1 MVRDM
6 NRRQFLKG
14 AAFTGAAAFAAG
26 SMGACSPSSSGGS
39 DGDAAEAQ
47 GAASEWGTFDENGMF
62 TPQFL
67 IDPGPIPEEDIA
79 DVVDTEVVV
88 VGMGLAGMSA
98 ARAALE
104 EGAEVFVVEKGTTHH
119 THSHQFHAINCQA
132 AKDNGAEL
140 TQEEID
146 LLIDSEM
153 NNFHERIDRRMWSYL
168 LNHCGEDFDWYLSL
182 TDKYTVVNPNEL
194 VGETDLDA
202 KALVNVCTAGLAG
215 IVGRVFDDVDEER
228 EKAVLENA
236 PYICVFNHPLNP
248 NFDLASERYPMSPGV
263 VTVEPTHEILGNNV
277 AAFVEEKATV
287 KYASWA
293 RRILRDEESG
303 RVTGLVYEDEDG
315 AYHQVN
321 ASKGV
326 ILCSGDFAGNTAMV
340 NYFQDCHRL
349 LQGGDLGWPDID
361 AKGERTNLGEGLSM
375 AYWIGAKTDTTH
387 ACCNDHYGGALGC
400 DPMLFVDGKG
410 ERFMN
415 EDVTG
420 EILGEKVNRVAG
432 EVIWQVFDSNY
443 PDQIAGMPV
452 GHRTYWKVVDDYDQI
467 PMGLFLDPIGMITR
481 QEVESWPGLCE
492 PADTIEELAQN
503 MGVDPETFKATV
515 ERYNEM
521 YDNGE
526 DVDFGKRADRLTEVR
541 TPPFYAA
548 QMGPLGYQTF
558 YGSVCCDEQTRV
570 IDQQNNVIP
579 GFYVA
584 GTAMGSRFWNVYP
597 NTAMGVNHAGAL
609 SYGRLAGKNAAQGV

>member
-1 MVRDM
+1 M
-6 NRRQFLKG
+6 
-14 AAFTGAAAFAAG
+14 
-26 SMGACSPSSSGGS
+26 
-39 DGDAAEAQ
+39 
-47 GAASEWGTFDENGMF
+47 
-62 TPQFL
+62 
-67 IDPGPIPEEDIA
+67 
-79 DVVDTEVVV
+79 
-88 VGMGLAGMSA
+88 
-98 ARAALE
+98 
-104 EGAEVFVVEKGTTHH
+104 
-119 THSHQFHAINCQA
+119 
-132 AKDNGAEL
+132 
-140 TQEEID
+140 
-146 LLIDSEM
+146 
-153 NNFHERIDRRMWSYL
+153 
-168 LNHCGEDFDWYLSL
+168 
-182 TDKYTVVNPNEL
+182 
-194 VGETDLDA
+194 DA
-202 KALVNVCTAGLAG
+202 KALVNVCTAGLGG
-215 IVGRVFDDVDEER
+215 IVGRVFDDVSEER

-277 AAFVEEKATV
+277 AAFVEENATV
-287 KYASWA
+287 KYACWA

-315 AYHQVN
+315 VYHQVN

-326 ILCSGDFAGNTAMV
+326 ILCTGDFAGNLAMV

-443 PDQIAGMPV
+443 PDQIAHMPV
-452 GHRTYWKVVDDYDQI
+452 GHRTYWKVVDDYDEI
-467 PMGLFLDPIGMITR
+467 PLGLFLDPIGMITR

-492 PADTIEELAQN
+492 PADTLEELAEN

-515 ERYNEM
+515 GALQR
-521 YDNGE
+521 DARPGRRHRLRQARRPPDRGQDASVLCGADGPAGIP
-526 DVDFGKRADRLTEVR
+526 DVLRQRVLRRADARDRPEQQRHPRLLRCRHHHGQSLLERLSQHGHGREPRRRSVVWASGR
-541 TPPFYAA
+541 QERGA
-548 QMGPLGYQTF
+548 GHLGF
-558 YGSVCCDEQTRV
+558 
-570 IDQQNNVIP
+570 
-579 GFYVA
+579 
-584 GTAMGSRFWNVYP
+584 
-597 NTAMGVNHAGAL
+597 
-609 SYGRLAGKNAAQGV
+609 